1 MRLYQLA
8 TPTATTRLAY
18 DGVDR
23 IAEYD
28 GSNNLLRRYVHGPG
42 DDEVIVWYEGS
53 GTIQRRFISS
63 DERGSIVSLTDS
75 SGALI
80 AINRYD
86 EYGIPQSAF
95 VGGVFSHATG
105 RMAIALR
112 GVPGRMGKAARNARA
127 GALGDAAGNVVSD
140 ATAGVYCG
148 KSN

>member
-1 MRLYQLA
+1 MSVASQGVEA
-8 TPTATTRLAY
+8 GANAY
-18 DGVDR
+18 IGFQTGNWSALDAQG
-23 IAEYD
+23 A
-28 GSNNLLRRYVHGPG
+28 GLL
-42 DDEVIVWYEGS
+42 
-53 GTIQRRFISS
+53 
-63 DERGSIVSLTDS
+63 
-75 SGALI
+75 
-80 AINRYD
+80 
-86 EYGIPQSAF
+86 